1 MDFGLKR
8 DAICLEK
15 HKKTRKSNLKKE
27 EKCTKNSIPPFQQ
40 PPPIAPTHTKKQG
53 KTHFP
58 MQKEAKRSIFPCLFH
73 NAKKRATTYCSNDL
87 IVLQQTL
94 HTNISIM

>member
-8 DAICLEK
+8 NAICLEK

-27 EKCTKNSIPPFQQ
+27 EKCTKSSIPPFQQ
-40 PPPIAPTHTKKQG
+40 PPLIAPTHTKKQG

-58 MQKEAKRSIFPCLFH
+58 MQKEANRSIFPCLFH
-73 NAKKRATTYCSNDL
+73 NAKKRATTYCSDDL
-87 IVLQQTL
+87 IVLQQIL
-94 HTNISIM
+94 HTNIRVV